1 MKCCYHPDQE
11 AEGSCAY
18 CAVPLCKTCLVD
30 AKPNNGYCLTCLRQ
44 KQFARTFN
52 YLRLFVWFAGI
63 AWMILAYFIFEPT
76 QGGDWSYALAF
87 SVLGPVVAVIINR
100 LMFHV
105 FIRLILSNLKPQQKF
120 FVAFFRFSL
129 TGKKNFYSQA
139 LNAINQVPNPEVYKD
154 AFYERFIAV
163 LILQPFA
170 LPANWSANVS
180 KAWKLSEEEML
191 LELLTYGREIFL
203 INIFKNH
210 HYQAITTF
218 IELLEKTAL
227 KDPYNEL
234 IDSIMA
240 CLESVDLE
248 EIKRYQPHK
257 VANRIVLQ
265 AKQQEPQKVLVD
277 KAFLTELKL
286 IEEELETFLMKEN
299 RLKDWREIA
308 EISKQ
313 LQLPMI
319 PKATFEAARYPG
331 INHLS
336 WP

>member
-52 YLRLFVWFAGI
+52 YLRLLVWFAGI

-76 QGGDWSYALAF
+76 QGDDWSYALAF

-105 FIRLILSNLKPQQKF
+105 FIRLLLSNLEPQQRF
-120 FVAFFRFSL
+120 FVALFRYSL
-129 TGKKNFYSQA
+129 TGKKSFFTQA
-139 LNAINQVPNPEVYKD
+139 VNALKRVPNPEYYKD
-154 AFYERFIAV
+154 AFYEQLIAV

-170 LPANWSANVS
+170 LPAYWSDH
-180 KAWKLSEEEML
+180 LSSASGVKEEEL
-191 LELLTYGREIFL
+191 LCELLTYGREIFL
-203 INIFKNH
+203 ENIFKNH

-240 CLESVDLE
+240 RLESVDLE

-257 VANRIVLQ
+257 IANRIVLQ
-265 AKQQEPQKVLVD
+265 AKQEEPQKVLVD

-286 IEEELETFLMKEN
+286 IEEDLEIFFRNEN
-299 RLKDWREIA
+299 RSKDWRKIA
-308 EISKQ
+308 EITKQ
-313 LQLPMI
+313 LQLPMM
-319 PKATFEAARYPG
+319 PKATFEAARYPA